1 MRKHL
6 TLALGL
12 IGLLSLPACAPYH
25 QESRPPYPQAARPPA
40 YGGPPVFFVPRRREQ
55 PNEFPGN

>member
-1 MRKHL
+1 MQKHL
-6 TLALGL
+6 ILALGL
-12 IGLLSLPACAPYH
+12 TGLLFLPACAPYRH
-25 QESRPPYPQAARPPA
+25 GPPPAYRQSARPPA